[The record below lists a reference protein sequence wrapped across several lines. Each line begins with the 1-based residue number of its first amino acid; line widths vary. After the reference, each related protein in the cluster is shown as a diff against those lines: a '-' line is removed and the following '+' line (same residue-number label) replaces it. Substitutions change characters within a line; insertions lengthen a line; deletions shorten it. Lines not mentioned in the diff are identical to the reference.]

1 MRGVSKD
8 VVVRM
13 VPEMRRQ
20 LAGLPVGVGAEL
32 NRVRWPD
39 PLVNFPNR
47 Q

>member
-1 MRGVSKD
+1 MRGLSKD
-8 VVVRM
+8 AAVRM

-32 NRVRWPD
+32 NRFRWPD